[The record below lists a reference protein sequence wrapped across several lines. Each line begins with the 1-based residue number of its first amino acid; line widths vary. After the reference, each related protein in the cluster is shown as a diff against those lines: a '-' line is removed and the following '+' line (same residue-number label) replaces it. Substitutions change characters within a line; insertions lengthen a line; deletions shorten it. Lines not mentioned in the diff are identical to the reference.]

1 MHLLLSSLTVLVM
14 ITTLTTAIDVTI
26 PVKGGAQRITIN
38 NGYCYVCSY
47 ANGIT
52 IIDMQALGGP
62 QIVGNYSK
70 YYANTITFRDKRAYL
85 GAGADGFILLDVSD
99 PIKLLFIKQWKLSN
113 GFVTQV
119 DSSNGLAYVADFNKG
134 FYVLEMVT
142 LPGKEIQFS
151 VLSYKFLTSLWGVR
165 AKGPKYCIASAALVG
180 SPLYGDSNTN
190 LGNIGS
196 SEELVFGEGTDDHIY
211 SVESTAHRFE
221 IYNSVSR
228 PKRVFVNFRGTTVS
242 VAVRGTLA
250 YVATKEKGLCIYT
263 VRDPSAASIL
273 SCTAMPSGTVAR
285 SVAVDRNS
293 DTVAVSL
300 GANGIRFLNL
310 NNNSTLSPTDVPTQL
325 PIPVTEVPTT
335 PIPNGGTRS
344 PTDSPSGGQA
354 TSSPSGGQ
362 ATSSPTSGNGTSS
375 PSGGQATSSP
385 SGGQAT
391 SSPSGGQAT
400 SSPTSSPSGNGTSSP
415 SGGQATSSPSGGQA
429 TSSPTSSP
437 SGGQATSS
445 PTSSP
450 SGGQATSSPTSSP
463 SGNGTSSPSGGQATS
478 SPSGGQATSSP
489 TSSPSGG
496 QATSSP
502 TSSPSGGQATSS
514 PTSSP
519 SGGNGTNSPGSDN
532 ETNYLWLV
540 FLLLGLLVIVL
551 IILVVYCCIVRRRQ
565 QSNQLPPNQ
574 VDEHFD
580 YKLQQVDSQDGSLLA

>member
-1 MHLLLSSLTVLVM
+1 M

-85 GAGADGFILLDVSD
+85 GAGDDGFILLDVSD
-99 PIKLLFIKQWKLSN
+99 PIKLLFIKQWKLPST
-113 GFVTQV
+113 FVTQV
-119 DSSNGLAYVADFNKG
+119 DSSNGFVFVAGLNRG
-134 FYVLEMVT
+134 FYVLEMVNSSPGLPLRFAIKHAESSLKT
-142 LPGKEIQFS
+142 LR
-151 VLSYKFLTSLWGVR
+151 GVR
-165 AKGPKYCIASAALVG
+165 AKGSKYVVASAALVG
-180 SPLYGDSNTN
+180 SPLFENRKTN

-221 IYNSVSR
+221 IYTSVSN
-228 PKRVFVNFRGTTVS
+228 PKRVFVASKGTTVS

-273 SCTAMPSGTVAR
+273 SCTAMPSGTVAG

-344 PTDSPSGGQA
+344 PTDVPTQLPIPVTEVPTTPIPNGG
-354 TSSPSGGQ
+354 TR
-362 ATSSPTSGNGTSS
+362 SPTDVPTQL
-375 PSGGQATSSP
+375 PATAIP
-385 SGGQAT
+385 ET
-391 SSPSGGQAT
+391 EVPT
-400 SSPTSSPSGNGTSSP
+400 TPTTNTTTLTTILTFVPTSV
-415 SGGQATSSPSGGQA
+415 
-429 TSSPTSSP
+429 PTVTP
-437 SGGQATSS
+437 
-445 PTSSP
+445 
-450 SGGQATSSPTSSP
+450 
-463 SGNGTSSPSGGQATS
+463 NL
-478 SPSGGQATSSP
+478 
-489 TSSPSGG
+489 
-496 QATSSP
+496 
-502 TSSPSGGQATSS
+502 
-514 PTSSP
+514 
-519 SGGNGTNSPGSDN
+519 
-532 ETNYLWLV
+532 ETNTPTGIPPHTISRVGTHSPDNTSPNLDESNSSLITWMAVLI
-540 FLLLGLLVIVL
+540 GLFIVTL
-551 IILVVYCCIVRRRQ
+551 IILIVYCCLTRKRD
-565 QSNQLPPNQ
+565 SNQSTNTITHREESEYFQMQQIQPPEDGIYQ
-574 VDEHFD
+574 
-580 YKLQQVDSQDGSLLA
+580 LQCLA